1 MAKKVLSHLRV
12 GLEVGPH
19 LRISIM
25 NTQAFQH
32 LLSHFPLFVQRQ
44 LRTAGHELT
53 APAPIT
59 ALITVLPATVPWHLA
74 VGAAVCGRY
83 SCKACHTGAA
93 LTKTAMVKQCKA
105 QCWGD
110 SARALIEV
118 LKAEVRSDA
127 TAS

>member
-1 MAKKVLSHLRV
+1 MSCGDKLPLESGMAKKVLSHLRV

-59 ALITVLPATVPWHLA
+59 ALITVLPAYRA
-74 VGAAVCGRY
+74 VGPCGW
-83 SCKACHTGAA
+83 SCC
-93 LTKTAMVKQCKA
+93 LRPL
-105 QCWGD
+105 
-110 SARALIEV
+110 SL
-118 LKAEVRSDA
+118 
-127 TAS
+127 